1 MLLRQHHNI
10 MLNLNTHHWNANVP
24 PNVSIGKAPVD
35 RCKGSVEMEL
45 QDDSTPKDVVVGS
58 ISVDC
63 DQDSSFT
70 DAAVGSMSHSLTYED
85 RVDAMVGGI
94 DIESF
99 GITDSSDPDNVT
111 EVIGIIGRPM

>member
-1 MLLRQHHNI
+1 

-45 QDDSTPKDVVVGS
+45 QDDSTPKDGVVGS
-58 ISVDC
+58 ISVDYC
-63 DQDSSFT
+63 DQDST
-70 DAAVGSMSHSLTYED
+70 CKDAAVGSMSHSLTYED
-85 RVDAMVGGI
+85 RVDSMVGGI
-94 DIESF
+94 ELESF